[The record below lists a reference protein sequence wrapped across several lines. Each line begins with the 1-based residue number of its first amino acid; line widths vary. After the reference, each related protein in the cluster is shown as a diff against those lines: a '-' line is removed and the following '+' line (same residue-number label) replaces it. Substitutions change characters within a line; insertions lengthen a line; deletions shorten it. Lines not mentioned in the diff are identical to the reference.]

1 MLAASAYYVFH
12 KNPDN
17 NYTYMKMYVFHFPIL
32 FVLLWVSLTALSEKH
47 SAVFT
52 RLNMEHQRALFLL
65 LSILITTNGLIYIS
79 KYQQEAI
86 VIADYKISLHSE
98 IQHINFDNVIMYPV
112 RENSSWFV
120 MYTSIFST
128 PWMIPERWKDS
139 PYNADFED
147 YKVYLFI
154 EKTLNEIIEVQDG
167 YIVFENPYYLIVD
180 SGKTVLDG
188 VSKSEGSMNFSIYTD
203 SIVELLW

>member
-1 MLAASAYYVFH
+1 
-12 KNPDN
+12 
-17 NYTYMKMYVFHFPIL
+17 
-32 FVLLWVSLTALSEKH
+32 
-47 SAVFT
+47 
-52 RLNMEHQRALFLL
+52 MEHQRALFLL

-86 VIADYKISLHSE
+86 VVADYKISLHSE

-128 PWMIPERWKDS
+128 PWMIPESWKDS

-188 VSKSEGSMNFSIYTD
+188 VSKTNRSMNFSTYTD
-203 SIVELLW
+203 SIVELIW